1 MIMEKDMKIL
11 ILVHLMMP
19 ALALAAVTKLAP
31 HGGSVEALA
40 IGKPSFIKI
49 RGKGEPAKGEL
60 KVDGKKATGN
70 FEFQVATLDT
80 GIDLRN
86 EHMREKYLHVKEHPT
101 AKLEIK
107 NLELKEEF
115 SAAKPKIGESPF
127 TGDLTL
133 HGVTK
138 PVTGTFT
145 VGDKRDVTAAFKI
158 KLSDFNIDIPK
169 YLGVTVAD
177 EVNVDVKIADLK
189 EVK

>member
-1 MIMEKDMKIL
+1 MKFL
-11 ILVHLMMP
+11 ILVHLLMP
-19 ALALAAVTKLAP
+19 ALAFAAVTKLSP
-31 HGGSVEALA
+31 QGGSVEALA
-40 IGKPSFIKI
+40 VGKPTFIKI
-49 RGKGEPAKGEL
+49 RGKGEPAKGTL
-60 KVDGKKATGN
+60 QVDGKNVQGN

-86 EHMREKYLHVKEHPT
+86 EHMREKYLNVKEHPT

-107 NLELKEEF
+107 NLQLKEDF
-115 SAAKPKIGESPF
+115 SLAKPQVNETSFEGQ
-127 TGDLTL
+127 LTL

-138 PVTGTFT
+138 SIRGKFK
-145 VGDKRDVTAAFKI
+145 VGDKRDVSAEFKI
-158 KLSDFNIDIPK
+158 KLSDFNVDIPK